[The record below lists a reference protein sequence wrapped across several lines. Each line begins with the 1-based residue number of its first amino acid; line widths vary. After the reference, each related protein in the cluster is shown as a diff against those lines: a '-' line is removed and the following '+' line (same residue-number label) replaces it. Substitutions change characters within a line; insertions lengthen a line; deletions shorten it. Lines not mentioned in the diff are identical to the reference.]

1 MVRIA
6 VVGVGWAGHRH
17 VEAATALEERYVL
30 DALVDS
36 DDEHLREAAS
46 DLGTSAR
53 LLTDMEELLADS
65 SIDAVSI
72 CTPHALHAPQAIRA
86 LEAGKHVLVEKPM
99 ATTVNEADRML
110 AAARANDRRLYVAE
124 SAVYEPLT
132 RAVRDLLE
140 EGTIGEPLAAS
151 FAQGFRAPDFG
162 YDGRRRWL
170 TVPELGGTGTWM
182 LHGVHSVAR
191 VRYVFGE
198 ISSVYLAEHRGASFR
213 RADLE
218 GTMTGVLTTTSG
230 LAVSI
235 VQSCEA
241 QVPPAFAGFIV
252 HGESGSL
259 HAHGDAIDVIGP
271 DGTDRRTVSADGPS
285 AFAREL
291 EAFADYVETGRT
303 GPTTG
308 AGERQSL
315 AVVEAGY
322 ESARS
327 GRAVSVTP
335 GRPD

>member
-6 VVGVGWAGHRH
+6 VVGVGWAGSRH
-17 VEAATALEERYVL
+17 AQAAQELKARVSIT
-30 DALVDS
+30 ALVDD
-36 DDEHLREAAS
+36 DDEHLRAVAS
-46 DLGTSAR
+46 DLGSDAKLVSA
-53 LLTDMEELLADS
+53 LDEVLDDGE
-65 SIDAVSI
+65 IDAVSI

-99 ATTVNEADRML
+99 ATSVAEADRML
-110 AAARANDRRLYVAE
+110 AAADANDRRLYVAE

-132 RAVRDLLE
+132 CAVRELLE
-140 EGTIGEPLAAS
+140 ARAIGAPLAAS

-191 VRYVFGE
+191 IRHVFGE
-198 ISSVYLAEHRGASFR
+198 ITTVYLAEHHGESFR

-218 GTMTGVLTTTSG
+218 ATMTGVLTTTGG

-235 VQSCEA
+235 LQSCEA
-241 QVPPAFAGFIV
+241 QVPPAFAGFVV
-252 HGESGSL
+252 HGESGSV
-259 HAHGDAIDVIGP
+259 HAHGEVIDILRP
-271 DGTDRRTVSADGPS
+271 DGVERRNVSADGPS
-285 AFAREL
+285 AFVREL
-291 EAFADYVETGRT
+291 EAFADYVETGRA

-327 GRAVSVTP
+327 GRSVEVP
-335 GRPD
+335 GARC